1 MGNGAHCGQWTT
13 YHMINI
19 SDSGEEK
26 KLIKMNLL

>member
-13 YHMINI
+13 YHMMNI

-26 KLIKMNLL
+26 NQLK